1 MNEGLEIVN
10 AHRPEF
16 LGAVRELFSEYVES
30 LGFDL
35 DFQDY
40 EREFAELPGEYTP
53 PDGCLLVA
61 YYDSAVAGCV
71 ALRKFGDRV
80 CEMKR
85 LYVRPGFRGKS
96 IGKALAAKVIDRAKG
111 LGYEKMTLDTVP
123 SMAEAIALYKSL
135 GFEECEPYRY
145 NPVEGAVF
153 MELALD

>member
-1 MNEGLEIVN
+1 MSEGLEIVS

-16 LGAVRELFSEYVES
+16 LGAVRELFSEYAES

-40 EREFAELPGEYTP
+40 ELEFAELPGEYAP

-61 YYDSAVAGCV
+61 YYDSAVAGCA
-71 ALRKFGDRV
+71 ALRKSGEGV

-85 LYVRPGFRGKS
+85 LYVRPDFRGKGV
-96 IGKALAAKVIDRAKG
+96 GKALAAEVIDRAKG
-111 LGYEKMTLDTVP
+111 LGYEKMMLDTVP
-123 SMAEAIALYKSL
+123 SMVEAIALYRSL